1 MRVKHIALIALVV
14 LPTLVLGAGWLWA
27 SVREHELR
35 MREHT
40 QLVERSSDS
49 IRAAVDESLEEL
61 RKREDAREFFLYNHY
76 YIPEDVLA
84 LADPVAVSPLA
95 AEPTDDRI
103 VGYFQ
108 IAPGG
113 RVRTPY
119 DLDGATSTARSSRVR
134 ETVESTAFDS
144 LRALVGEAGTD
155 WTPDPLPSEAAAPVR
170 RRLAEAPSPQPTAP
184 LTVSL
189 DAYSQNQAVVIQAAQ
204 SGDLI
209 AANEIQERGRFIPET
224 ARNMVSVEELNREVA
239 PPPQQVA
246 PQEPEP
252 AARTRV
258 ASPRVTSRQLASARV
273 ATPRP
278 IREEVDYTP
287 MAFAEAGDDVV
298 LYRLVSHRGTS
309 VLQGVLLNREYMVQ
323 SWIPTL
329 VRRYGVVVPVPSVIR
344 DVSRCAHAVEAS
356 HKLTGVHF
364 CFVEDGTAAAVA
376 TEADLRFQ
384 IGALTGLFIVAMIG
398 VIAIV
403 QARRRS
409 EELVRQ
415 KSAFVSAVSHE
426 LRTPLTTIRMHAE
439 MLDGGLVSDER
450 RAQVYGELV
459 QESIRLTNLVE
470 NVLEFSR
477 LEEGRR
483 PIRRVRANLV
493 DALKS
498 AVEAQRAYVER
509 KGFTLELQ
517 APSESLEL
525 AFDRQALEQIVS
537 NLLENA
543 VKYGGGDRNEIRV
556 ELETMGAGACLRVL
570 DRGTGIPERERE
582 RVFERFHRVE
592 RRESAHAPGTGIG
605 LALVRELARAHGGD
619 AMAYPRDGGGT
630 ELRVTLAGT

>member
-1 MRVKHIALIALVV
+1 MRVKHIALVALVV

-35 MREHT
+35 TREHA

-76 YIPEDVLA
+76 YVPEDVLA

-95 AEPTDDRI
+95 AEPTDERI

-108 IAPGG
+108 IAPGR

-119 DLDGATSTARSSRVR
+119 DLDGAPATARSSRVR
-134 ETVESTAFDS
+134 ETVDSTAFDS
-144 LRALVGEAGTD
+144 LRALVGEAGMD

-170 RRLAEAPSPQPTAP
+170 RRAAEAPSPQPTAP

-204 SGDLI
+204 SGDII
-209 AANEIQERGRFIPET
+209 AANEIQQRGRFVPQT
-224 ARNMVSVEELNREVA
+224 ARNMVSVEELNREA
-239 PPPQQVA
+239 LPPPQQA
-246 PQEPEP
+246 TAQEPEP
-252 AARTRV
+252 AARTRA
-258 ASPRVTSRQLASARV
+258 ASPRVASRQLASARV
-273 ATPRP
+273 VTPQP

-287 MAFAEAGDDVV
+287 MAFAEVGDVVV

-309 VLQGVLLNREYMVQ
+309 VLQGVLLNREYMVE

-329 VRRYGVVVPVPSVIR
+329 VRRYGVIVPRPSVIQ
-344 DVSRCAHAVEAS
+344 DASRCARAVEAS

-364 CFVEDGTAAAVA
+364 CFAEDGSAAAVA
-376 TEADLRFQ
+376 TDADLRFQ

-398 VIAIV
+398 VVAIV
-403 QARRRS
+403 QAGRRS

-439 MLDGGLVSDER
+439 MLEGGLVSEVR

-459 QESIRLTNLVE
+459 QESIRLANLVQ

-483 PIRRVRANLV
+483 PIRRVRANFV
-493 DALKS
+493 DALRN

-509 KGFTLELQ
+509 KGFSLELH
-517 APSESLEL
+517 APFESLEL
-525 AFDRQALEQIVS
+525 AFDRQAVEQIVS

-543 VKYGGGDRNEIRV
+543 VKYGGGEQNEIRV
-556 ELETMGAGACLRVL
+556 ELEAMGARACLRVL

-592 RRESAHAPGTGIG
+592 RRESVHAPGTGIG

-619 AMAYPRDGGGT
+619 ATAHPRDGGGT
-630 ELRVTLAGT
+630 EIRIILGGL